1 MAMRQFLVVSLWH
14 SVVRGVDLA
23 TNQGIMRHDRA
34 SQAVLDHSGK
44 AVIDTATLVALSSK
58 TLEAKAANDPGD
70 NPCSYLGCNS
80 HKCEWASGGR
90 ISRVMAGISCS
101 NAVVKGSGP
110 DAATVK
116 ANTSVKI
123 ELLKDCVD
131 VVRKEQGVSCSTH
144 FQLHKE
150 TMTCSCVPIGDVCDE
165 QEEANVCRFVVKD

>member
-131 VVRKEQGVSCSTH
+131 VVGKNSAQRDHDLFLRAHWRCLRRAGGSER
-144 FQLHKE
+144 
-150 TMTCSCVPIGDVCDE
+150 VPICCQGLD
-165 QEEANVCRFVVKD
+165 AA